1 VEIITICVNLR
12 KYKLTSIRYG
22 KETVPEDGKWESE
35 HKAAREV
42 REREIE
48 RLPEDLSFYE
58 RAVFEAERE
67 THQYMEKEQR
77 DSCDWGNMR
86 L

>member
-1 VEIITICVNLR
+1 
-12 KYKLTSIRYG
+12 
-22 KETVPEDGKWESE
+22 
-35 HKAAREV
+35 V

-67 THQYMEKEQR
+67 THQYKER
-77 DSCDWGNMR
+77 TEG
-86 L
+86 